1 MKKVQFIAVL
11 ALAATLAMPQL
22 ANAAVITSDLGNTLP
37 GIIDSATPTLIE
49 IAAIQGGEPAPF
61 DQGYGVDLPPLFGSG
76 SNFEKSWTH
85 DFGPIVDPILSATI
99 TFGIIDHDSAA
110 PGSQLALFTLDGNP
124 RTVELD
130 ALFEAGGG
138 SGDQEYN
145 VYSLALPGSFFADLT
160 DGLMMAQL
168 NLDGPGSVPTLFPI
182 GGSNP
187 PTETATNGAF
197 LIFSTLEIETDVLSV
212 PEPGTLL
219 LFSTFGIL
227 LGAKS
232 LRRRRRRAL

>member
-1 MKKVQFIAVL
+1 MKKVQLMAVL
-11 ALAATLAMPQL
+11 ALVVTSTMPQL
-22 ANAAVITSDLGNTLP
+22 ANAAVITSDLGNTSP
-37 GIIDSATPTLIE
+37 GIIDGATPMLTE

-61 DQGYGVDLPPLFGSG
+61 DQGYGFDLPPLFGSG
-76 SNFEKSWTH
+76 GSFEKSWTH

-110 PGSQLALFTLDGNP
+110 LGSQLALFTLDGNS

-138 SGDQEYN
+138 SDDQEYN

-160 DGLMMAQL
+160 DGFMTAQL
-168 NLDGPGSVPTLFPI
+168 NLDGPGLVPTLFPI

-187 PTETATNGAF
+187 PTETLTNGAF
-197 LIFSTLEIETDVLSV
+197 LIFSILEIETGVLSV

-219 LFSTFGIL
+219 LLSTFGIL